1 VREDP
6 RVPTPLDI
14 AHRLCGAFLEGAWEP
29 EFMAAR
35 AGRALGLHE
44 TTWVLAV
51 ATTARAAFPEAPRGE
66 PGALV
71 GVVLAALPWGDPVL
85 GTVRAAPV
93 EWRPPPPRPP
103 EAVRGEW
110 EVQAEARRAERAE
123 RPRPPARVWPT
134 PRFLDAEALA
144 QRLEL
149 DEGQLAWLA
158 DRRGWERTHRQE
170 RLRNYR
176 YRWLARSG
184 GLPRLIE
191 RPKARLMESQRIV
204 LREVLDA
211 IPPHDAA
218 HGFVKGRSV
227 RTHAAAHVGAR
238 VIVGFDLED
247 FFASVGA
254 GRVRRMF
261 ATVGYGAT
269 ADVLTALCTNVV
281 PIGVQAELPVP
292 PAGSARELARHR
304 RFGRRLAAPHL
315 PQGAPTSPALANLAA
330 YRLDLRLTAYAQEL
344 GATYTRYADDLA
356 FSGDRRLQR
365 GAPALRR
372 AVAEIARDE
381 GFAVH
386 ARKTRLMSAA
396 GRQTL
401 CSVVVNERLNV
412 PREEYDRLK
421 AILHDAAR
429 HGLDAANREGRPH
442 FRAHLAGRIAWVE
455 SLNPA
460 KGARLRARL
469 EAL

>member
-1 VREDP
+1 VATRYE
-6 RVPTPLDI
+6 I
-14 AHRLCGAFLEGAWEP
+14 AVALAGAFLDGAWEP

-35 AGRALGLHE
+35 GTRALGL
-44 TTWVLAV
+44 
-51 ATTARAAFPEAPRGE
+51 RDAP
-66 PGALV
+66 
-71 GVVLAALPWGDPVL
+71 W
-85 GTVRAAPV
+85 VRAAAETACEVFGGGPRGGEQAAELIELLWGAV
-93 EWRPPPPRPP
+93 PSRDPSLFTVQVPALRGYVPLPAPPSPEPEPAAAPPRPK
-103 EAVRGEW
+103 
-110 EVQAEARRAERAE
+110 RAW
-123 RPRPPARVWPT
+123 PA
-134 PRFLDAEALA
+134 PRFADVDALA
-144 QRLEL
+144 ERLEL

-158 DRRGWERTHRQE
+158 DRRGWERTHRHE

-176 YRWLARSG
+176 YRWLPRSG

-292 PAGSARELARHR
+292 PEGSARELARHR

-372 AVAEIARDE
+372 AVAEIAQDE
-381 GFAVH
+381 GFAIH

-401 CSVVVNERLNV
+401 CSVVFNERLNV

-429 HGLDAANREGRPH
+429 HGLEAANREGRPH
-442 FRAHLAGRIAWVE
+442 FRAHLTGRIAWVE